1 MQPQDRVRKLLPR
14 LLAAAFLVGGLCAT
28 AAEPGKADGSLKF
41 ESGHLPRTWFSG
53 GPECSRNTDD
63 FQTIR
68 YNDNFHILRESGCVH
83 SEKPYLYLLFGKEKA
98 ILFDTG
104 AGNDTDAT
112 TGRLPDV
119 AGAVDRVMSEW
130 LKRNRRKSI
139 PLVVTHLHSHWDHIW
154 GDEQFRQRENTTLV
168 KPGDVAALKSLFG
181 IRNWPHEVGTFD
193 LGGRVLDIVPIP
205 GHDATSIAVYDR
217 NTAILLTG
225 DTVYPGR
232 IYINEPDPAEF
243 QASIQRLVDFT
254 STRPVAHVLGT
265 HIEQRGPY
273 QDYPLGQHYAPEEIR
288 LELGRGDLLE
298 LLEAAKLR
306 TESKGKTT
314 ITQRA
319 YRSFTICGT
328 YPNCE
333 PVNRAARH

>member
-1 MQPQDRVRKLLPR
+1 MKHQDQLRRFSSR
-14 LLAAAFLVGGLCAT
+14 LVAAALCLGAISAST
-28 AAEPGKADGSLKF
+28 AEPGKADNILKF

-53 GPECSRNTDD
+53 GAECSRNTED

-68 YNDNFHILRESGCVH
+68 YNYNFYILRESGCVH
-83 SEKPYLYLLFGKEKA
+83 SEKPFLFLLFGKEKA

-104 AGNDTDAT
+104 AGNDTDAS

-119 AGAVDRVMSEW
+119 AGAVDKVVEEW

-154 GDEQFRQRENTTLV
+154 GDEQFKQRENTVFV
-168 KPGDVAALKSLFG
+168 KPGDVSALKNFFS
-181 IRNWPHEVGTFD
+181 IKNWPAEIGKFD
-193 LGGRVLDIVPIP
+193 LGGRVLDIIPIP

-217 NTAILLTG
+217 STAILLTG

-232 IYINEPDPAEF
+232 IYVNEPDPGEF

-254 STRPVAHVLGT
+254 STRAVAHVLGT

-273 QDYPLGQHYAPEEIR
+273 RDYPLGQHYAPEEIR
-288 LELGRGDLLE
+288 LELGRADLLE
-298 LLEAAKLR
+298 LLEASKLR
-306 TESKGKTT
+306 SEYKGKAAV
-314 ITQRA
+314 TQRA

-328 YPNCE
+328 YPNCA
-333 PVNRAARH
+333 PDNREAKH